1 MRRVGGTVRMRVA
14 LSDGETLAVESP
26 KAAIDALA
34 VGPGDAVTVDLGAAR
49 VFAQAIEAL
58 RAAADAPGATP
69 RPLPSREDAAAVV
82 DRAGAVLFPEYR
94 STGTGGDHDGAAEL
108 QALADRVRALVAADL
123 HARGTRPGDAATCPD
138 CAPRAERIVVELVAR
153 VPEIRAVLDGDLR
166 AALEADPAAHSPA
179 EVALCYPGFRA
190 ITVHRLAHA
199 LWDAGARLAS
209 RLIAEEAHTRTGV
222 DLHPGATI
230 GPRFFIDHGTGVVV
244 GETAVIGADVRI
256 HQGVTLGGAPASG
269 PRRHP
274 KLEDGVVINANA
286 AIVGPVVIGRG
297 AVVPGNAWVT
307 GDVPAGAT
315 EVGGNA
321 GDPLRTS
328 GR

>member
-1 MRRVGGTVRMRVA
+1 MRRVGGTVRVRVA
-14 LSDGETLAVESP
+14 LPDGETLAVESP

-34 VGPGDAVTVDLGAAR
+34 VGPGDAVAVDLGAAR

-58 RAAADAPGATP
+58 RAAGDAPGGKA
-69 RPLPSREDAAAVV
+69 RPLPSRQDAAAVV

-94 STGTGGDHDGAAEL
+94 STGAGGDHDGSAEL
-108 QALADRVRALVAADL
+108 RALADRVRALVAADL
-123 HARGTRPGDAATCPD
+123 HAGCARPGDAAACSD
-138 CAPRAERIVVELVAR
+138 CAPRAERIVVEMVAQ
-153 VPEIRAVLDGDLR
+153 VPEIRAILDGDLR
-166 AALEADPAAHSPA
+166 AALESDPAAHSPA

-190 ITVHRLAHA
+190 ITVHRLAHM
-199 LWDAGARLAS
+199 LWDSGARLAA

-244 GETAVIGADVRI
+244 GETAVIGADVRL
-256 HQGVTLGGAPASG
+256 HQGVTLGGAPTSG
-269 PRRHP
+269 SRRHP

-297 AVVPGNAWVT
+297 AVVPGNAWIT
-307 GDVPAGAT
+307 GDVPAGGAAA
-315 EVGGNA
+315 VD
-321 GDPLRTS
+321 DPVVPPR
-328 GR
+328 R